1 MKKKSY
7 NSLKEI
13 QSELQVLQLQRDI
26 QLEELKLTRHQLKDD
41 LSPANWITTPS
52 VHNFSTTTRSLSPI
66 NLPRKLICFQL

>member
-41 LSPANWITTPS
+41 LSPANWI
-52 VHNFSTTTRSLSPI
+52 STIFNGVKKYGVLM
-66 NLPRKLICFQL
+66 LLRKFMK

>member
-41 LSPANWITTPS
+41 LSPANWI
-52 VHNFSTTTRSLSPI
+52 STIFNGVKKYGL
-66 NLPRKLICFQL
+66 LMLLRKFMK